1 MPKLACVAG
10 EPSGDLLAAPVLSA
24 LNQIPNMADL
34 EVYGIGGP
42 LMQAQGFRSDWPMET
57 LSVRGYVE
65 AIQQLP
71 AILRLRKELIH
82 ILLTE
87 NRPDVY
93 LGIDAPDFNLGVE
106 MQLRKAGI
114 PILHF
119 VSPSIWA
126 WRAGRIKKIA
136 QAVDRMLC
144 IFPFET
150 AIYERA
156 GIAATYVGHPL
167 ASDIPL
173 QPDTSGARQKL
184 SQLLHLS
191 SDKLDGTVVAVL
203 PGSRGSEIELIAPIF
218 FDTMA
223 VLANKLKGQKLYFL
237 IPVATARLRAPL
249 EALKSQLQNQ
259 YPEIQIHLID
269 GQADLVLEAADV
281 VLIASGTATL
291 QAALWKKPMV
301 ISYKVP
307 WLTGQIMKRQGYLPY
322 VGLPNILCG
331 EFVVPE
337 LLQNEA
343 TPEALAN
350 ALMTWL
356 ENPNKVTQLKSRF
369 TEMHE
374 TLRRPTGLLVA
385 QAVTH
390 EIQSKHAQSKSK

>member
-24 LNQIPNMADL
+24 LNQIPDMADL

-82 ILLTE
+82 TLLTE

-203 PGSRGSEIELIAPIF
+203 PGSRGSEIEFIAPIF

-223 VLANKLKGQKLYFL
+223 VLANKLKGQKLHFL

-343 TPEALAN
+343 KPEALAN

>member
-24 LNQIPNMADL
+24 LNQIPDMADL

-82 ILLTE
+82 TLLTE

-114 PILHF
+114 PTLHF

-223 VLANKLKGQKLYFL
+223 VLANKLKGQKLHFL

-343 TPEALAN
+343 KPEALAN